1 MIREKNT
8 AEKGAVKISAKA
20 QSPEESAA
28 YSPSKATRNGALVF
42 SLVLALLVF
51 GLLGSILFFGFHASG
66 IVALFC
72 GIFAALLAVC
82 SVHIVMEWERVVI
95 TRFGAFHRVAGPG
108 LVFMI
113 PVVDQI
119 ACRIDMRIVGTRF
132 DAEEAL
138 TSDLVSVNIDA
149 VLFWMVWD
157 ARKACVEV
165 EDYGRS
171 VLYVAQTAM
180 RDAIGRMSVSELAI
194 SRQQLDKE
202 LQEIIENETQPWG
215 IAVLSVKVRDIVLP
229 EELQDVMSLE
239 AQAEREKNARLVLA
253 SAEQDISEM
262 IGQASEVYENNEAAL
277 KVRTMHLLYDSIK
290 NSASTVVTMPSSFS
304 DGFVPGQPKGE

>member
-1 MIREKNT
+1 MIREKKN
-8 AEKGAVKISAKA
+8 AEKGSGKTAPKA
-20 QSPEESAA
+20 QAVDSGTA
-28 YSPSKATRNGALVF
+28 YAPAKATRNGALVF
-42 SLVLALLVF
+42 SLTVALVVF
-51 GLLGSILFFGFHASG
+51 AIIGALLFFGFHVSG
-66 IVALFC
+66 ITALVC
-72 GIFAALLAVC
+72 GIVGALLSVS
-82 SVHIVMEWERVVI
+82 SVHIVMEWERLVI

-202 LQEIIENETQPWG
+202 LQEIIERETEPWG
-215 IAVLSVKVRDIVLP
+215 IAVLSVKVRDIVIP
-229 EELQDVMSLE
+229 EVLQDVMSLE

-262 IGQASEVYENNEAAL
+262 IGQASEVYANNDAAL
-277 KVRTMHLLYDSIK
+277 KVRTLHLLYDSIK
-290 NSASTVVTMPSSFS
+290 NSESTVVTMPSSFS
-304 DGFVPGQPKGE
+304 DGFVPGKHGGE